1 MAKKSPEWRSSVT
14 QRLANVVSDAVDE
27 AADKVNRKVDEK
39 RDQAQAKLEHKH
51 RKLAE
56 KIDRKRDQVL
66 GKLDHTY
73 PDARFRTEDGGTYDI
88 WLRERPGSRKP
99 RFSYDEIAAAAM
111 RVVDAEGLDALSMR
125 RLATELGAGTMTLYH
140 YLQTKDEL
148 LTLLVDRVM
157 GELVIADD
165 EFPEGWRD
173 AMTALANRTR
183 DVMTRHPWVFD
194 ISVDP
199 GTGPNGVRHFDQS
212 LQALS
217 TLDLS
222 LEEKLDILTTV
233 DEYTFGHCLHHR
245 GDAEVLES
253 DAEWQAMTDYFI
265 GLVEQGGLPRLA
277 ALVDELGA
285 DELSKV
291 LRDYERDTTRFE
303 RNLQRILDGIE
314 RDLPG

>member
-1 MAKKSPEWRSSVT
+1 MSE
-14 QRLANVVSDAVDE
+14 AVDE

-39 RDQAQAKLEHKH
+39 RDQAQARLDQKH

-66 GKLDHTY
+66 NKIDHTY
-73 PDARFRTEDGGTYDI
+73 PDVRLRTEDGSTYDF

-99 RFSYDEIAAAAM
+99 RFSFDEIAAAAM
-111 RVVDAEGLDALSMR
+111 RVVDTEGLDALSMR

-148 LTLLVDRVM
+148 LSLLVDRVM

-165 EFPEGWRD
+165 EFPDGWR
-173 AMTALANRTR
+173 AGLTALAYRTR

-222 LEEKLDILTTV
+222 LTDKLDILAAV
-233 DEYTFGHCLHHR
+233 DEYTFGHCLHRR
-245 GDAEVLES
+245 GDADALAS

-265 GLVEQGGLPRLA
+265 GLVEQGGFPQLA
-277 ALVDELGA
+277 ALVEEHGVDGLSEL
-285 DELSKV
+285 
-291 LRDYERDTTRFE
+291 LRDFEQDDSRFD

-314 RDLPG
+314 RDLPR